1 MIHHSN
7 GDTEQ
12 HNNRDRYCQKQ
23 FTDSKQFPSKF
34 QHNSLQTLTEQFP
47 NEYGKK
53 KKKTLHEQLK
63 KFWRYHH
70 P

>member
-53 KKKTLHEQLK
+53 KKNTT
-63 KFWRYHH
+63 
-70 P
+70 